1 MKIRGK
7 VELQVIAKKEESSKD
22 GTKMY
27 KRLGIMTN
35 DFEVGMLR
43 CNEDIYKSVEAGKKY
58 VFVTCFNDQY
68 DSFSLESAVAV
79 GK

>member
-7 VELQVIAKKEESSKD
+7 VELEVLAKKEEPSKD
-22 GTKMY
+22 GTKKY
-27 KRLGIMTN
+27 RSLGVMTN

-43 CNEDIYKSVEAGKKY
+43 CNEDIYNAVEAGKKY
-58 VFVTCFNDQY
+58 LFVTCFNDQY

>member
-1 MKIRGK
+1 
-7 VELQVIAKKEESSKD
+7 
-22 GTKMY
+22 MY
-27 KRLGIMTN
+27 KRLGVITN

-68 DSFSLESAVAV
+68 DSFSLESAVVV

>member
-7 VELQVIAKKEESSKD
+7 VELQVIAKKEQPSKD

-27 KRLGIMTN
+27 KRMGVMTN
-35 DFEVGMLR
+35 DLEVGMLR

-58 VFVTCFNDQY
+58 VFVTCFNDDY
-68 DSFSLESAVAV
+68 DSFSLESVVTV